1 MQEGKPYRLIIEKN
15 WEDAQGNLLQDQY
28 EKRFH
33 VSAALRSVPDFKRWT
48 MTLPQGNSVEKLR
61 LHFLR
66 PFDHALLQR
75 MIMVRSGAGKSIEGT
90 IEIDQAETR
99 WQFTPTHP
107 WENGQYTI
115 HVNAT
120 LEDVAGNNL
129 QGLFDRPAEQADT
142 HMGTRTLSIP
152 FLIP

>member
-1 MQEGKPYRLIIEKN
+1 M
-15 WEDAQGNLLQDQY
+15 QDQY
-28 EKRFH
+28 EKKFR
-33 VSAALRSVPDFKRWT
+33 VGPALRSIPDFKRWT
-48 MTLPQGNSVEKLR
+48 MTLPQGNSGEKLR

-75 MIMVRSGAGKSIEGT
+75 MITVKSEAGKFIEGT

-107 WENGQYTI
+107 WKNGQYSI
-115 HVNAT
+115 YVDPT
-120 LEDVAGNNL
+120 LEDVAGNNF

-152 FLIP
+152 FFIP